1 MSQIIKKIACMCLK
15 IVQLNY
21 NDIFLSF
28 LETGESEQHDTAGQ
42 QLSVVW
48 AAKNSIKTV
57 KSWGEWD
64 KKKKG
69 RESA

>member
-1 MSQIIKKIACMCLK
+1 MSQIIKKIAWMCLK

-42 QLSVVW
+42 QLSVV
-48 AAKNSIKTV
+48 
-57 KSWGEWD
+57 
-64 KKKKG
+64 
-69 RESA
+69 

>member
-1 MSQIIKKIACMCLK
+1 MCLK

-21 NDIFLSF
+21 NNTFVPF
-28 LETGESEQHDTAGQ
+28 LETGKSEQHDTAGQ

-64 KKKKG
+64 
-69 RESA
+69 

>member
-1 MSQIIKKIACMCLK
+1 MCLK
-15 IVQLNY
+15 IHVVQLILQWY
-21 NDIFLSF
+21 FFSI